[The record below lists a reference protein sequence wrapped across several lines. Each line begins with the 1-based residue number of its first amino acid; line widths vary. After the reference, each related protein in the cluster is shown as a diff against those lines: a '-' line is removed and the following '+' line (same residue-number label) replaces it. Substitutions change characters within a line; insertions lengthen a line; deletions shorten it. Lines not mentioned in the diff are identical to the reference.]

1 MTKVDAT
8 QAQAQFPELIS
19 RVERGKERIV
29 IEQSGQAVGAI
40 VSYEDLK
47 RLEALEDA
55 KEIAEVNRIK
65 SENEPFVDLEEVVQ
79 RYNGLHGTEFTIEEL
94 KHG

>member
-1 MTKVDAT
+1 MTKVEAA
-8 QAQAQFPELIS
+8 QAQAQFSELIS
-19 RVERGKERIV
+19 RVERDKERIV

-55 KEIAEVNRIK
+55 REIAEVNRIK
-65 SENEPFVDLEEVVQ
+65 AENEPFVSLEEVVQ
-79 RYNGLHGTEFTIEEL
+79 RYNDLHGTEFTIEEL